1 MVLSPS
7 MAASSN
13 EVAAGG
19 FGLGLALLRGN
30 SLLSNE
36 RQDDPVTFDG
46 EEWQLST
53 VLGTGTSS
61 TVYCAAC
68 KTAAQSE
75 PTRAVK
81 VIMVELMGTSE
92 RAELRLEY
100 ELWSQ
105 LRHPHVIQMFGSA
118 LSDARSAVALGA
130 ALTLPSA
137 AHAATTL
144 SALTLARFCLLLELA
159 GEELF
164 AVITRLDELRERD
177 TARWISQL
185 LSALEHMHGL
195 HIAHCDVKPEN
206 VLLVSG
212 GGGGSAT
219 KLSDFGCA
227 RRVGVS
233 GASAAP
239 QGSRGY
245 AAPEQRA
252 GSCPAASSVDLWG
265 LGVLSVRTRRLEPLV
280 DPRTSTVPAPP

>member
-1 MVLSPS
+1 MRNCDPTTRGSAFLVLSPS

-118 LSDARSAVALGA
+118 LSDARCRRR
-130 ALTLPSA
+130 PRRRP
-137 AHAATTL
+137 HPP
-144 SALTLARFCLLLELA
+144 
-159 GEELF
+159 
-164 AVITRLDELRERD
+164 LRRP
-177 TARWISQL
+177 RRHYPQRP
-185 LSALEHMHGL
+185 H
-195 HIAHCDVKPEN
+195 PRQ
-206 VLLVSG
+206 VL
-212 GGGGSAT
+212 
-219 KLSDFGCA
+219 
-227 RRVGVS
+227 
-233 GASAAP
+233 
-239 QGSRGY
+239 
-245 AAPEQRA
+245 
-252 GSCPAASSVDLWG
+252 PAA
-265 LGVLSVRTRRLEPLV
+265 
-280 DPRTSTVPAPP
+280 

>member
-1 MVLSPS
+1 

-13 EVAAGG
+13 EVAGG

-68 KTAAQSE
+68 KTAAQTE

-118 LSDARSAVALGA
+118 LSDARSPSPSAPPSPSPPPP
-130 ALTLPSA
+130 TPPLPSA
-137 AHAATTL
+137 P
-144 SALTLARFCLLLELA
+144 SP
-159 GEELF
+159 
-164 AVITRLDELRERD
+164 
-177 TARWISQL
+177 S
-185 LSALEHMHGL
+185 
-195 HIAHCDVKPEN
+195 P
-206 VLLVSG
+206 
-212 GGGGSAT
+212 GSACC
-219 KLSDFGCA
+219 LSWRA
-227 RRVGVS
+227 RRCS
-233 GASAAP
+233 P
-239 QGSRGY
+239 
-245 AAPEQRA
+245 
-252 GSCPAASSVDLWG
+252 
-265 LGVLSVRTRRLEPLV
+265 
-280 DPRTSTVPAPP
+280 